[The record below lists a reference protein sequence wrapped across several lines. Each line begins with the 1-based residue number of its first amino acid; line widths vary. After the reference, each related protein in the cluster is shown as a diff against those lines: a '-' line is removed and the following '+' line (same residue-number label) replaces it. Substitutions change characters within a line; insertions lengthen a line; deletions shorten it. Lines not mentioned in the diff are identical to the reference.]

1 MQQLTPH
8 GQSVVADI
16 SSRYGVSQDAVITLL
31 IAVNNGGGRQAQF
44 SHRELGGMGQWS
56 SGGMTMVG
64 DMFNNGLK
72 YTVSN
77 ICGELSSQLAQS
89 QMFPPAPQPQYPPS
103 SSQSQSQSSGGYGGT
118 SFSVQ
123 GGYGGSSWPAEL
135 GAPSS
140 TGSQNNLRYA
150 VFPHV
155 RRLAI
160 DVNGQITVYDIGDH
174 QIGGFSQQQGGDQSI
189 TFTSQYGT
197 VRVAD
202 LPVVSPGN
210 GQAAAPAP
218 SYDAPQ
224 PVSQPSPQPVQH
236 ASPANTPTMSSDEVF
251 SRAAV
256 DSARI
261 HRQNPASDMVVDQEA
276 AGCLA
281 FCDACAVVLGP

>member
-44 SHRELGGMGQWS
+44 SHPELGGMGQWS
-56 SGGMTMVG
+56 WGGMTMVG

-72 YTVSN
+72 STVSN

-89 QMFPPAPQPQYPPS
+89 QMFPPAPQPQYQPA

-118 SFSVQ
+118 SFSMQ
-123 GGYGGSSWPAEL
+123 GGFGGGSSWPAEL

-174 QIGGFSQQQGGDQSI
+174 QIGGFSQQQSGDQSI
-189 TFTSQYGT
+189 TFPSQYGT

-202 LPVVSPGN
+202 LPVVSGG
-210 GQAAAPAP
+210 GQPAAPSYNAPQSAPAP
-218 SYDAPQ
+218 QPMRANAPG
-224 PVSQPSPQPVQH
+224 
-236 ASPANTPTMSSDEVF
+236 MSSDEVF
-251 SRAAV
+251 SLIEKLADLHAKGILS
-256 DSARI
+256 DADFETKKAELLAR
-261 HRQNPASDMVVDQEA
+261 
-276 AGCLA
+276 L
-281 FCDACAVVLGP
+281 

>member
-44 SHRELGGMGQWS
+44 SHPELGGMGQWS
-56 SGGMTMVG
+56 WGGMTMVG

-72 YTVSN
+72 STVSN

-89 QMFPPAPQPQYPPS
+89 QMFPPAPQPQYQPA

-118 SFSVQ
+118 SFSMQ
-123 GGYGGSSWPAEL
+123 GGFGGGSSWPADL
-135 GAPSS
+135 GQPSS

-174 QIGGFSQQQGGDQSI
+174 QIGGFPQQQSGDQSI

-202 LPVVSPGN
+202 LPVVSGG
-210 GQAAAPAP
+210 GQPAAPSYNAPQSAPAP
-218 SYDAPQ
+218 QPMRANAPG
-224 PVSQPSPQPVQH
+224 
-236 ASPANTPTMSSDEVF
+236 MSSDEVF
-251 SRAAV
+251 SLIEKLADLHAKGILS
-256 DSARI
+256 DADYETKKAELLAR
-261 HRQNPASDMVVDQEA
+261 
-276 AGCLA
+276 L
-281 FCDACAVVLGP
+281 

>member
-31 IAVNNGGGRQAQF
+31 VAVNNGGGRQAQF
-44 SHRELGGMGQWS
+44 SHPELGGMGQWS

-89 QMFPPAPQPQYPPS
+89 QMFPPAPQPQYRPT
-103 SSQSQSQSSGGYGGT
+103 SSQSQSQSSGGYGGA

-123 GGYGGSSWPAEL
+123 GGYGGGSSWPAEL
-135 GAPSS
+135 GSPSS

-202 LPVVSPGN
+202 LPVVSPG
-210 GQAAAPAP
+210 GSSP
-218 SYDAPQ
+218 APQ
-224 PVSQPSPQPVQH
+224 PAYDPTPQPAYQPSPQPAQN
-236 ASPANTPTMSSDEVF
+236 SGPANTPSMSSDEVF
-251 SRAAV
+251 SLIEKLADLHAKGILS
-256 DSARI
+256 DADYEAKKAELLAR
-261 HRQNPASDMVVDQEA
+261 
-276 AGCLA
+276 L
-281 FCDACAVVLGP
+281 

>member
-1 MQQLTPH
+1 MQPLTPH

-16 SSRYGVSQDAVITLL
+16 SNRYGVSQDAVITLL
-31 IAVNNGGGRQAQF
+31 IAVNNGGGTQAQF
-44 SHRELGGMGQWS
+44 SHPELGGMGQWS

-77 ICGELSSQLAQS
+77 ICGELSAQLAQS
-89 QMFPPAPQPQYPPS
+89 QMFPPAPQPQYRPA

-118 SFSVQ
+118 SFSMQ
-123 GGYGGSSWPAEL
+123 GGYGGGSSWPAEL

-150 VFPHV
+150 VFPQA

-202 LPVVSPGN
+202 LPVVSSG
-210 GQAAAPAP
+210 GQAPAP
-218 SYDAPQ
+218 SFDAPQ
-224 PVSQPSPQPVQH
+224 PEPVQQPAPQPVQ
-236 ASPANTPTMSSDEVF
+236 ANAPSISSDEVF
-251 SRAAV
+251 SLIEKLADLHAKGILS
-256 DSARI
+256 DADYEAKKAELLAR
-261 HRQNPASDMVVDQEA
+261 
-276 AGCLA
+276 L
-281 FCDACAVVLGP
+281 

>member
-44 SHRELGGMGQWS
+44 SHPELGGMGQWS

-72 YTVSN
+72 FTVSN
-77 ICGELSSQLAQS
+77 ICGELSTQLAQS
-89 QMFPPAPQPQYPPS
+89 QMFPPAPQPQYRPA

-118 SFSVQ
+118 SFSMQ
-123 GGYGGSSWPAEL
+123 GGYGGGSSWPAEL

-189 TFTSQYGT
+189 TFPSQYGT

-202 LPVVSPGN
+202 LPVVSPG
-210 GQAAAPAP
+210 GQSAAAAPSFNAP
-218 SYDAPQ
+218 QSAPAPAPQPAPQ
-224 PVSQPSPQPVQH
+224 PVQ
-236 ASPANTPTMSSDEVF
+236 ANAPTMSSDEVF
-251 SRAAV
+251 SLIEKLADLHAKGILS
-256 DSARI
+256 DTDYETKKAELLAR
-261 HRQNPASDMVVDQEA
+261 
-276 AGCLA
+276 L
-281 FCDACAVVLGP
+281 